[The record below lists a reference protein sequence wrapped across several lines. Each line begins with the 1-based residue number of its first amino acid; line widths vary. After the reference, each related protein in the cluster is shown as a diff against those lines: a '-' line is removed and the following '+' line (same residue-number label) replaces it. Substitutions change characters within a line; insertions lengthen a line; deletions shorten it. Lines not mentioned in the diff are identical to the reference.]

1 MKKQDQQD
9 LQDLLLDDILSE
21 YAPGDESAGLPD
33 APHLSEEEKR
43 IAEAVAHAETTR
55 RPPRRRDPN
64 QVHTKVGFVQAAD
77 AEPMPARVN
86 VPSGQ
91 KPAQPASPVHN
102 FSDDTPKIRRMSDS
116 TRAREIAKN
125 KKKKKK
131 GGKQPQQD
139 YTYEKERPEGEYLFT
154 QIKGAK
160 RARQRKKVKREPV
173 LGATGTETIHL
184 DLKDVVPVKQAPA
197 AEPVQPV
204 EVPPA
209 PRAQTTSLD
218 LSGEKQQAK
227 PVDLDVTISRTQE
240 EAEAET
246 RLRQERIDRMELQN
260 IADIRSDIAELR
272 GAISFRIL
280 ALLIVFFM
288 SAYMALGDIIHTRFL
303 QDLHPIMLAFIELL
317 LGAAACV
324 VCVPVL
330 RNGFTRLLRFQAD
343 TDSLAA
349 VALVTGIA
357 CCVSNVIT
365 TIGYGTYR
373 PYFLPCAVL
382 TLLLHSI
389 GKLLIVNREITN
401 LRFVMR
407 RHDWHGLHIIEDEQ
421 KAESLSRGVLA
432 DFPILAVMQH
442 TDSLTD
448 FRKYTYSADI
458 ADRCCR
464 VIAPVATI
472 FALAVSIAMTIL
484 RAESVGYCLMLLSMF
499 SAAASGAALTF
510 IVNLPMLKASR
521 KMAKN
526 GALLLGYQS
535 VDDFYDT
542 NGLVIDAASLFP
554 EGSVKLASVKMFI
567 NGKTDEV
574 LLTAASL
581 ARYSGSILGGIFG
594 DVLQGRDRHLYPV
607 ENYVYE
613 DSMGLCGWIHSQ
625 RVLMGNREL
634 MMAHNIEGLP
644 SRARE
649 EELIGVGQEGVY
661 LSISGNLSALFLVEV
676 HPDKQSRFW
685 AKQCCKHNMCMVV
698 RSVDPMIT
706 INRLS
711 RLLEVPQEML
721 KVLPVK
727 LYKAYAQE
735 TTPVESMS
743 ASLATTSGF
752 SSMAQLIIGT
762 KVLRSAAFLGIFVQ
776 AVAILLG
783 IGIVVMEAVLHV
795 GLTPA
800 WMLMLQL
807 ASTLLTLLV
816 VNIRR
821 IH

>member
-1 MKKQDQQD
+1 MEKQDKQD
-9 LQDLLLDDILSE
+9 LSLDDILSE
-21 YAPGDESAGLPD
+21 YAPGEAPAGLD
-33 APHLSEEEKR
+33 APPLTEEDMA
-43 IAEAVAHAETTR
+43 IAEAVAHAESTR
-55 RPPRRRDPN
+55 RMPQRRDPD
-64 QVHTKVGFVQAAD
+64 QTHTKVGFVQAAD
-77 AEPMPARVN
+77 AEQMPMRVN

-91 KPAQPASPVHN
+91 KPPQPAGTRPA
-102 FSDDTPKIRRMSDS
+102 FADDTPKIRRMSDS

-131 GGKQPQQD
+131 GGKVQQEE
-139 YTYEKERPEGEYLFT
+139 YTYAKERPEGEYLYT

-160 RARQRKKVKREPV
+160 RARNRKKVKREPA
-173 LGATGTETIHL
+173 LGATGTETIHIN
-184 DLKDVVPVKQAPA
+184 LKDVVSVKQAPA

-218 LSGEKQQAK
+218 LSAIQQAAD
-227 PVDLDVTISRTQE
+227 PVALDVTITRTKE

-246 RLRQERIDRMELQN
+246 RKRQERIDRMELQN
-260 IADIRSDIAELR
+260 VKDIRSDIAELR
-272 GAISFRIL
+272 GAISFRIFAL
-280 ALLIVFFM
+280 AIVFFL
-288 SAYMALGDIIHTRFL
+288 SAYMALGDILQTRFL
-303 QDLHPIMLAFIELL
+303 LDVHPIVLAFIELL

-330 RNGFTRLLRFQAD
+330 RNGLTRLIRFQAD

-349 VALVTGIA
+349 VALVAGIGS
-357 CCVSNVIT
+357 CVSNVVT
-365 TIGYGTYR
+365 AIGYGTYR

-382 TLLLHSI
+382 ALLLHSV

-401 LRFVMR
+401 LRFVTR
-407 RHDWHGLHIIEDEQ
+407 RHDWHGLRILEDEQ
-421 KAESLSRGVLA
+421 LAETLTRGVLA
-432 DFPILAVMQH
+432 DFPILALMQK
-442 TDSLTD
+442 TDSLKD
-448 FRKYTYSADI
+448 FRKYTYSADV
-458 ADRCCR
+458 ADRFCR
-464 VIAPVATI
+464 VAAPIATLLG
-472 FALAVSIAMTIL
+472 LAVSISMTIL
-484 RAESVGYCLMLLSMF
+484 REESVGYGLELFSMF
-499 SAAASGAALTF
+499 TAAASGAAMTF

-542 NGLVIDAASLFP
+542 NALLIDAASLFP
-554 EGSVKLASVKMFI
+554 EGSVKLAGVKLFI
-567 NGKTDEV
+567 NGKTDEI

-581 ARYSGSILGGIFG
+581 ARYAGSIMGGIFS
-594 DVLQGRDRHLYPV
+594 DVLQGRDVHLFPV

-661 LSISGNLSALFLVEV
+661 ISISGNLAALFLVEINA
-676 HPDKQSRFW
+676 DKQSKFW
-685 AKQCCKHNMCMVV
+685 ANQCVRHNMCMVV
-698 RSVDPMIT
+698 RSVDPVIT

-711 RLLEVPQEML
+711 RILEVPQEML
-721 KVLPVK
+721 KILPVK
-727 LYKAYAQE
+727 MFKTYNKE
-735 TTPVESMS
+735 TAPTESMS

-752 SSMAQLIIGT
+752 SSVAQLIVGT
-762 KVLRSAAFLGIFVQ
+762 KVLRSAAFLGVFIQ
-776 AVAILLG
+776 AVTILLG
-783 IGIVVMEAVLHV
+783 IGIVLMEAVLHV

-800 WMLMLQL
+800 WMLILQL
-807 ASTLLTLLV
+807 AATLLTLLV
-816 VNIRR
+816 VNVRR
-821 IH
+821 IY